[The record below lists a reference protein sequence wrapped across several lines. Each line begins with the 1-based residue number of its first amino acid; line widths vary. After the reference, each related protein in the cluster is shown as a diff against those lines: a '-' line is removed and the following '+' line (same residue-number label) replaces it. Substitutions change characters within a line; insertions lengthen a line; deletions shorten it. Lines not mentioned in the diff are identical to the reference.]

1 MRLRSIAFASPLVF
15 VVASVASV
23 ASAQT
28 PTAPPPDPPSPA
40 AVAAPAPS
48 PRAAPPPARAT
59 GAQDPDAPVPPPEED
74 RSVYLSISPF
84 HLLVPFFELTGEVR
98 VHRNVGVAGIVGYGV
113 VRPEG
118 SSAKLDIWEVGGQFV
133 GYPVGHFDHGMQLGL
148 EVLYAGVSG
157 GDAST
162 NNVKVAATA
171 SGLAAGPFVG
181 YKLATHVGF
190 TFNVQGGV
198 EYTFVRADAST
209 TTGQTASAQQTRL
222 IPLVNANLGWS
233 F

>member
-1 MRLRSIAFASPLVF
+1 MRLRSIAFASPLVL

-28 PTAPPPDPPSPA
+28 PNAPPPDPPAPPAAAAAAPPVVASPA
-40 AVAAPAPS
+40 RTAGTQEPDVSAAPA
-48 PRAAPPPARAT
+48 
-59 GAQDPDAPVPPPEED
+59 EED

-98 VHRNVGVAGIVGYGV
+98 VHRNLGVSGIVGYGA

-118 SSAKLDIWEVGGQFV
+118 SASKFDIWEVGGQFV

-157 GDAST
+157 GDSST

-181 YKLATHVGF
+181 YKLATRVGF

-198 EYTFVRADAST
+198 EYLFVRADASAS
-209 TTGQTASAQQTRL
+209 TGQTASAQQTRL

>member
-28 PTAPPPDPPSPA
+28 PNAPPPDPPASPA
-40 AVAAPAPS
+40 AAAAAPHAAASPVRATGTQEPDVAAP
-48 PRAAPPPARAT
+48 PA
-59 GAQDPDAPVPPPEED
+59 EED

-84 HLLVPFFELTGEVR
+84 HLLVPFFELSGEVR
-98 VHRNVGVAGIVGYGV
+98 VHRNLGVSGIVGYGV
-113 VRPEG
+113 IRPEG
-118 SSAKLDIWEVGGQFV
+118 SASKFELWEVGGQFV

-157 GDAST
+157 GDSST
-162 NNVKVAATA
+162 NNVKIAATA

-181 YKLATHVGF
+181 YKLATRVGF

-198 EYTFVRADAST
+198 EYMFVRADASAS
-209 TTGQTASAQQTRL
+209 TGQTASAQQTRL

>member
-15 VVASVASV
+15 VVASAASV

-28 PTAPPPDPPSPA
+28 PTAPPPETPAPA
-40 AVAAPAPS
+40 AAGAPAPQ
-48 PRAAPPPARAT
+48 AAASPARAPGT
-59 GAQDPDAPVPPPEED
+59 QDPDVPAPPAVED

-98 VHRNVGVAGIVGYGV
+98 VHRNLGVSGIVGYGV

-118 SSAKLDIWEVGGQFV
+118 SSTKLDIWEVGGQLV

-157 GDAST
+157 GDSST
-162 NNVKVAATA
+162 NNVKIAATA

-181 YKLATHVGF
+181 YKLATRVGF

-198 EYTFVRADAST
+198 EYTFVRADASAS
-209 TTGQTASAQQTRL
+209 TGQTASAQQTRL

>member
-1 MRLRSIAFASPLVF
+1 MRLRSIAFASPLAF
-15 VVASVASV
+15 VVASVTSV

-28 PTAPPPDPPSPA
+28 PNAPPPDAPA
-40 AVAAPAPS
+40 SAAAAAPAPQAATS
-48 PRAAPPPARAT
+48 PSRTPAVGTQEPDVSAPPA
-59 GAQDPDAPVPPPEED
+59 EED

-84 HLLVPFFELTGEVR
+84 HLLVPFLELTGEVR
-98 VHRNVGVAGIVGYGV
+98 VHRNLGVSGIVGYGV
-113 VRPEG
+113 VRAEG
-118 SSAKLDIWEVGGQFV
+118 SAAKFDLWEVGGQLV

-157 GDAST
+157 GDSST

-181 YKLATHVGF
+181 YKLATRVGF
-190 TFNVQGGV
+190 SFNVQGGV
-198 EYTFVRADAST
+198 EYTFVRADASA